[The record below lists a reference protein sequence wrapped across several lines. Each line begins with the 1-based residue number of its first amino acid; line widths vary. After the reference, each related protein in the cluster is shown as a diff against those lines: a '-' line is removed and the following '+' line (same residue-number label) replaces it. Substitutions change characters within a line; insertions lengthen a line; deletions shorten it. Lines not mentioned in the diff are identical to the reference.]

1 MRPILGDLSGLW
13 AQNDSQIGLGKLDN
27 ASACE
32 ASLAERGSPMPT
44 DAFRVSTLV
53 SALPERV
60 FSAWMDSGAH
70 TAFTGGEAK
79 IDAAIGGRFS
89 AWDGYIQGRTV
100 DLLQG
105 RRIVQTWRTKEFPQ
119 ASADSRLEVQFESA
133 EGGTRITILHSNI
146 PEGQGERYK
155 TGWTDH
161 YFTPMR
167 EYFAR
172 LLAGPDAPNVKK
184 KPSAPAKPAPRK
196 LEAKKAAPKKST
208 ATKVGGKK
216 PARPNRAKA
225 AAKRP
230 ARKAKG
236 RKR

>member
-1 MRPILGDLSGLW
+1 
-13 AQNDSQIGLGKLDN
+13 
-27 ASACE
+27 
-32 ASLAERGSPMPT
+32 MPN

-79 IDAAIGGRFS
+79 IDPAVGGRFT

-100 DLLQG
+100 EFLAG
-105 RRIVQTWRTKEFPQ
+105 RRLVQTWRTKEFPQ
-119 ASADSRLEVQFESA
+119 GSADSRLEVQFESA
-133 EGGTRITILHSNI
+133 EGGTRVTILHSNI

-155 TGWTDH
+155 TGWADH
-161 YFTPMR
+161 YFIPMR

-172 LLAGPDAPNVKK
+172 LLAGPDVPIGKK
-184 KPSAPAKPAPRK
+184 KPGAPAAKAAPK
-196 LEAKKAAPKKST
+196 KDPPKKAAPKKST
-208 ATKVGGKK
+208 ATRAGGKK
-216 PARPNRAKA
+216 TSRQGRVKT

-230 ARKAKG
+230 AARKAKG